1 MTPLEIKNLIEQNK
15 RLEHENRVLKDRII
29 SNVLSENT
37 EIVRLKFKNDQL
49 EQQVRKLSEENMKMK
64 FMQLLIEKKK
74 MAEKL

>member
-1 MTPLEIKNLIEQNK
+1 MTPLEINNLIEQNK

-49 EQQVRKLSEENMKMK
+49 EQQVKTLSEEN
-64 FMQLLIEKKK
+64 I
-74 MAEKL
+74 KLKLFA

>member
-37 EIVRLKFKNDQL
+37 EIVQLKFKNNQL
-49 EQQVRKLSEENMKMK
+49 EQQVRTLFEEN
-64 FMQLLIEKKK
+64 I
-74 MAEKL
+74 KLKLFA

>member
-64 FMQLLIEKKK
+64 LFV
-74 MAEKL
+74 

>member
-1 MTPLEIKNLIEQNK
+1 MTQLEIKNLIEQNK

-64 FMQLLIEKKK
+64 LFV
-74 MAEKL
+74 

>member
-29 SNVLSENT
+29 SSVLSENT

-49 EQQVRKLSEENMKMK
+49 EQQVKTLSEEN
-64 FMQLLIEKKK
+64 I
-74 MAEKL
+74 KLKLFA

>member
-49 EQQVRKLSEENMKMK
+49 EQQVKTLSEEN
-64 FMQLLIEKKK
+64 I
-74 MAEKL
+74 KLKLFA

>member
-37 EIVRLKFKNDQL
+37 EIVRLKFKNNQL
-49 EQQVRKLSEENMKMK
+49 EQQVKTLSEENIN
-64 FMQLLIEKKK
+64 L
-74 MAEKL
+74 KLFA

>member
-37 EIVRLKFKNDQL
+37 EIVQLKFKNNQL
-49 EQQVRKLSEENMKMK
+49 EQQVRSLSEEN
-64 FMQLLIEKKK
+64 I
-74 MAEKL
+74 KLKLFA

>member
-49 EQQVRKLSEENMKMK
+49 EQQVRTLSEEN
-64 FMQLLIEKKK
+64 I
-74 MAEKL
+74 KLKLFA